1 MVGLIERILVI
12 GAGTMGSGIAQAI
25 AEGGR
30 QVLLA
35 DAIPGAAEKARDR
48 ITGLLDKA
56 VAKGKTTADVK
67 EAVLGRISV
76 LGDLGELVE
85 NAGGAAGA
93 PAVDLVIEAITENA
107 TVKRELF
114 IRLDNVFGQEVIF
127 ASNTSALSITELAR
141 ATSRPERFIGMH
153 FFNPV
158 PLMKLVEIIR
168 GADTADV
175 TFEAIRELAE
185 QLGKTPVT
193 VNEAPGFVV
202 NRLLV
207 PMINEA
213 VYALMEGVAS
223 AEDIDTAM
231 KLGAGH
237 PMGPLA
243 LADMIGL
250 DVCLAIME
258 TLYHEFGDPKY
269 RPCTLLRKM
278 VRAGRLGRKSGRG
291 FFDYNLQY

>member
-1 MVGLIERILVI
+1 MIERILVI

-114 IRLDNVFGQEVIF
+114 IIVVSYEK
-127 ASNTSALSITELAR
+127 
-141 ATSRPERFIGMH
+141 TSRM
-153 FFNPV
+153 
-158 PLMKLVEIIR
+158 
-168 GADTADV
+168 
-175 TFEAIRELAE
+175 
-185 QLGKTPVT
+185 
-193 VNEAPGFVV
+193 
-202 NRLLV
+202 
-207 PMINEA
+207 
-213 VYALMEGVAS
+213 
-223 AEDIDTAM
+223 
-231 KLGAGH
+231 
-237 PMGPLA
+237 
-243 LADMIGL
+243 
-250 DVCLAIME
+250 
-258 TLYHEFGDPKY
+258 
-269 RPCTLLRKM
+269 
-278 VRAGRLGRKSGRG
+278 
-291 FFDYNLQY
+291 